1 MAWGKPNPDIAP
13 GARDAPPWLDA
24 IEKNDEK
31 LTSLHVLRV
40 REFDEA
46 LQVATAKALETNTH
60 LEHFYASGH
69 RVSMTSAHAWAA
81 SLAVNET
88 LKSLCIGDDAF
99 GTATDAGDGVDGK
112 SALEATLRGV
122 AHSSSLELLDLEY
135 KGVTDASAEALG
147 KALMQCATLR
157 EIRLG
162 RNTALSGAGLTKALA
177 GAVDGGSLEV
187 LDLSDSALEND
198 GANAVRELLA
208 SSCPVQALGLTRCA
222 LAHDGLQLI
231 GAGVASCATLRRLDM
246 SGVKLGGGGA
256 VACFGGAHFTDMTTK
271 LSEIELVEC
280 GVCDEEDIKALNA
293 FLCSTPHSSVVN
305 LRGNAFGD
313 SGLEVFASGAFSAR
327 APHFLDLGSCGLTPR
342 AVDALKVPLATST
355 SLSLFDNPKLGDEG
369 VGRLFSAAESS
380 SVTCLDLG
388 AVGLTAVGLKSVL
401 EALKN
406 PKTFENLRTFV
417 IGGNPGAQDDEW
429 EQLVNNLRTIRPCL
443 DVAWRAADGG
453 DSEKLQRDAQGRVIG
468 VDPSQGLP

>member
-24 IEKNDEK
+24 IEKNDPK
-31 LTSLHVLRV
+31 LISLHVLRM
-40 REFDEA
+40 RAFDEA

-69 RVSMTSAHAWAA
+69 RVSMSSAHAWAA

-99 GTATDAGDGVDGK
+99 GTTIDANDGGDGK

-135 KGVTDASAEALG
+135 KGVTDASADAIG
-147 KALMQCATLR
+147 KAMAQCATLR

-162 RNTALSGAGLTKALA
+162 RNTALSGTGLTKALA
-177 GAVDGGSLEV
+177 GAVDGGVLEV
-187 LDLSDSALEND
+187 LDLTDSALDVD
-198 GANAVRELLA
+198 GSNAVRELLA
-208 SSCPVQALGLTRCA
+208 SSCPVRTLGLTRCT
-222 LAHDGLQLI
+222 LSNDGLQAI
-231 GAGVASCATLRRLDM
+231 GAGIASCASLQRLDV
-246 SGVKLGGGGA
+246 SGLKLGDGGA
-256 VACFGGAHFTDMTTK
+256 AACFGGAHFTGVTSE

-280 GVCDEEDIKALNA
+280 GVCDGEDIKALDA
-293 FLCSTPHSSVVN
+293 FLRCAPRSRVVN

-313 SGLEVFASGAFSAR
+313 SGLEVFASGAFSTR
-327 APHFLDLGSCGLTPR
+327 APESLDVGSCGLTSS
-342 AVDALKVPLATST
+342 AVDALKVPIAMST
-355 SLSLFDNPKLGDEG
+355 SLSLFDNPKLGDDG
-369 VGRLFSAAESS
+369 VVRLFAAAESS
-380 SVTCLDLG
+380 SVVCLDLG
-388 AVGLTAVGLKSVL
+388 AVGLTVNGLKSVI

-406 PKTFENLRTFV
+406 LKTFENLRTFV
-417 IGGNPGAQDDEW
+417 IGGNPGAQGDEW
-429 EQLVNNLRTIRPCL
+429 EQLVNDLRAIRPSL

-453 DSEKLQRDAQGRVIG
+453 DSEKLQRDAQGRVVG